1 MSSKKRYGLNI
12 GTSSILIIIV
22 ILCLVCFSCLS
33 ITSASADYR
42 LSSRLAERTTS
53 YYEACNQ
60 AQQQL
65 LELSEKLEE
74 LYHQSQN
81 QSEYEDKIKEEP
93 FKDSSSLADSLTF
106 SYPINDNQ
114 MLQVSI
120 APLYPETD
128 QGDFLKVTGW
138 QIINTTTPEQDNS
151 LPVFGSN

>member
-33 ITSASADYR
+33 ITSANADYR
-42 LSSRLAERTTS
+42 LSSKLAERTTN

-65 LELSEKLEE
+65 LELSQRLEE
-74 LYHQSQN
+74 LYNQSQN
-81 QSEYEDKIKEEP
+81 QSEYESKIEKEP
-93 FKDSSSLADSLTF
+93 FGDSSLSDSLTF
-106 SYPINDNQ
+106 SYSINDNQ
-114 MLQVSI
+114 MLQVNI
-120 APLYPETD
+120 TPLYPETN

-138 QIINTTTPEQDNS
+138 QVISTTTPEQDNS